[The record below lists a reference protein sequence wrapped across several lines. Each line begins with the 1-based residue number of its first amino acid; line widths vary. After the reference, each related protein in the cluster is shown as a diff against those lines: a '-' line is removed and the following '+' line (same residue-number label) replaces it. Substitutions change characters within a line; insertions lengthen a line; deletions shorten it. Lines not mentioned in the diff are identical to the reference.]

1 MKGVGMQQMSH
12 HFYRVVNSKLV
23 KKVTCPNLSK
33 TAGLQTQTTRLATVK
48 PWQGKAT
55 GQKFQNPIFWSH
67 SKTVCKR
74 NLSFGCALLWTVF
87 LLGVSFWKINWRT
100 MAMFVGPER
109 KMMAPSI
116 AKNWAFMSKWW
127 RILAK
132 QKRSCHFQTTTLCP
146 KIGQPHTPRAAGK
159 FGGPRRGRTHDLPAS
174 RSKKPMPIAYWWYE
188 SCVIHFKVKKPA
200 SSVDILYFANH
211 QQCFQKQDHHTQT
224 IRLWIFSV
232 GNLYIEIYRKVWE
245 VRPVY
250 TLPERIASQKQI

>member
-132 QKRSCHFQTTTLCP
+132 PKKKLSLSNHHAMPKNWAAAHPSRSWKIWWPAARANSWLASFPLKKTNAYCLLVVWKLCHPFQSEKTCFQCGYSLLCKSPAVFPKKRPPYSNNKAVDF
-146 KIGQPHTPRAAGK
+146 
-159 FGGPRRGRTHDLPAS
+159 FGGKLV
-174 RSKKPMPIAYWWYE
+174 YWNLQE
-188 SCVIHFKVKKPA
+188 
-200 SSVDILYFANH
+200 
-211 QQCFQKQDHHTQT
+211 
-224 IRLWIFSV
+224 SV
-232 GNLYIEIYRKVWE
+232 GSQPRIHNTGKVC
-245 VRPVY
+245 
-250 TLPERIASQKQI
+250 

>member
-132 QKRSCHFQTTTLCP
+132 QKKSCHFQTTTLCP

-174 RSKKPMPIAYWWYE
+174 R
-188 SCVIHFKVKKPA
+188 
-200 SSVDILYFANH
+200 
-211 QQCFQKQDHHTQT
+211 
-224 IRLWIFSV
+224 
-232 GNLYIEIYRKVWE
+232 
-245 VRPVY
+245 
-250 TLPERIASQKQI
+250 